1 MHVLSVED
9 HIGRSLREALPGLAA
24 IVEPILGQ
32 VLQTGMP
39 AVNIELTTEDPQ
51 SQKPARVWRFSAF
64 PLGPTQE
71 SPTGVGV
78 VVIDITDTKRMEQQA
93 RLDGRYLAALI
104 EGSPLAMVTLS
115 TGSTSAP
122 T

>member
-1 MHVLSVED
+1 M
-9 HIGRSLREALPGLAA
+9 
-24 IVEPILGQ
+24 
-32 VLQTGMP
+32 
-39 AVNIELTTEDPQ
+39 
-51 SQKPARVWRFSAF
+51 
-64 PLGPTQE
+64 
-71 SPTGVGV
+71 
-78 VVIDITDTKRMEQQA
+78 VIDITDTKRMEQQA